1 MQNEKVPENPPA
13 FPRPGFEQPAGMQ
26 DGMTL
31 RDWFAGQAMQVIA
44 PIMAAKI
51 ESMQS
56 FTGQEVA
63 EAAYRMAD
71 ALLAAR
77 EEDGHAG

>member
-13 FPRPGFEQPAGMQ
+13 FPRNYDADGHNGMW
-26 DGMTL
+26 L

-51 ESMQS
+51 EGMQS

-77 EEDGHAG
+77 KEDSHAG